1 MKLMVC
7 YDETKITK
15 DALMLA
21 RKHADTWHA
30 ELVVVKALTRENPL
44 KHTRIQRLEEELDL
58 EINNLLTGETP
69 CETQLFISSM
79 TPGEQLVTF
88 AKDEKVD
95 QMYIGIKKRSKVGK
109 LIFGSTAQFVI
120 LNAPC
125 PVVTVNTQADAAGGP

>member
-7 YDETKITK
+7 YDGLKITQ

-21 RKHADTWHA
+21 RKHAAVWHCG
-30 ELVVVKALTRENPL
+30 LVVVKALTRENPL
-44 KHTRIQRLEEELDL
+44 KHAHIQRLEEELDL

-69 CETQLFISSM
+69 FETQLFISSM

-120 LNAPC
+120 LNSPC
-125 PVVTVNTQADAAGGP
+125 PVVTVNNQAGATDGF